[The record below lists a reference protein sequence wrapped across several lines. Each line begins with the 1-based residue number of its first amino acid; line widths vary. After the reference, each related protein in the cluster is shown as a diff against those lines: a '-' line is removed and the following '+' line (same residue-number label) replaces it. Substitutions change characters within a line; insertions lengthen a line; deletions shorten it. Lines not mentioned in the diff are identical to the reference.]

1 MDAGVVFGYF
11 EILLNSGDIGL
22 VTREKER
29 LQGFEQTIRAVGTDY
44 DILVDMFDYTWDL
57 FDAVKTA
64 IDRGD
69 RSEQVLMEALND
81 QGSSNSIVYHFKV
94 RVNMFVAVCIC

>member
-1 MDAGVVFGYF
+1 
-11 EILLNSGDIGL
+11 
-22 VTREKER
+22 
-29 LQGFEQTIRAVGTDY
+29 
-44 DILVDMFDYTWDL
+44 MFDYTWDL